1 MINLPLFP
9 LHTVLC
15 PGVALP
21 LHIFEERY
29 KVMVEEC
36 LADQN
41 PFGVVLI
48 REGREVGEGDL
59 AVAEVGTLAEIREA
73 TRYPDGRFDLV
84 TLGTQ
89 RFRLESVRLA
99 PGRFL
104 VGEMEPLSEVLGAA
118 DRAQRL
124 ADQVSRRFIRYLELL
139 QLDERSAAA
148 SAGAAGAAAA
158 DEEGAETHGT
168 AFAIEVEPDADATVP
183 GEVREPE
190 SELDEAARRL
200 AIPNDP
206 TVLSYLFSGI
216 VQVESLRRQ
225 SLLEMETTEERLAEL
240 ARLLELEISLLER
253 RLKNYEPDPRL
264 LSLRRN

>member
-1 MINLPLFP
+1 MNLPLFP

-21 LHIFEERY
+21 LHIFEDRY
-29 KVMVEEC
+29 KVMIEEC

-89 RFRLESVRLA
+89 RFRLESVHLA

-118 DRAQRL
+118 DRARRL

-139 QLDERSAAA
+139 QLDER
-148 SAGAAGAAAA
+148 GDA
-158 DEEGAETHGT
+158 DSIDDGPAETHGT
-168 AFAIEVEPDADATVP
+168 AFAIEVEPDAAGSPASLPV
-183 GEVREPE
+183 EEPE
-190 SELDEAARRL
+190 NELDEAARRL

-225 SLLEMETTEERLAEL
+225 SLLEMETTEARLAEL

>member
-1 MINLPLFP
+1 MVNLPLFP

-21 LHIFEERY
+21 LHVFEERY
-29 KVMVEEC
+29 KAMVEAC
-36 LADQN
+36 LADQS

-73 TRYPDGRFDLV
+73 TRYPDGRYDLV

-89 RFRLESVRLA
+89 RFRLESVHLG
-99 PGRFL
+99 PSRFL
-104 VGEMEPLSEVLGAA
+104 VGEVEPLDEVLGRAERARALA
-118 DRAQRL
+118 DR
-124 ADQVSRRFIRYLELL
+124 VSRRFIRYLELL
-139 QLDERSAAA
+139 QLDE
-148 SAGAAGAAAA
+148 GAAPGDVPGAAEAA
-158 DEEGAETHGT
+158 EVHGA
-168 AFAIEVEPDADATVP
+168 AFALDIGPDADVVAP
-183 GEVREPE
+183 EPDRVHPPAVE
-190 SELDEAARRL
+190 HDLDEAARRL
-200 AIPNDP
+200 AIPDDP

-253 RLKNYEPDPRL
+253 RLRNYEPDPRL
-264 LSLRRN
+264 WALRRN

>member
-1 MINLPLFP
+1 MNLPLFP

-21 LHIFEERY
+21 LHIFEDRY

-104 VGEMEPLSEVLGAA
+104 VGEMEPLGEVLGAA
-118 DRAQRL
+118 DRARRL
-124 ADQVSRRFIRYLELL
+124 ADQVSRRFIRYLELM
-139 QLDERSAAA
+139 QLDERPEGGKADD
-148 SAGAAGAAAA
+148 GA
-158 DEEGAETHGT
+158 AETHGA
-168 AFAIEVEPDADATVP
+168 AFAIEVEPSEAEP
-183 GEVREPE
+183 GPIARAEPE
-190 SELDEAARRL
+190 NELDEAARRL

>member
-104 VGEMEPLSEVLGAA
+104 VGEMEPLSDVLGAA
-118 DRAQRL
+118 DRAKRL

-139 QLDERSAAA
+139 QLDERSAG
-148 SAGAAGAAAA
+148 GAPDGS
-158 DEEGAETHGT
+158 DEEGAERHGT
-168 AFAIEVEPDADATVP
+168 AFAIEVEPDVDAPRP
-183 GEVREPE
+183 GEPLEPE
-190 SELDEAARRL
+190 NELDEAARRL

>member
-1 MINLPLFP
+1 
-9 LHTVLC
+9 
-15 PGVALP
+15 
-21 LHIFEERY
+21 
-29 KVMVEEC
+29 MVEEC

-104 VGEMEPLSEVLGAA
+104 VGEMEPLDEVLGAA
-118 DRAQRL
+118 DRARRL
-124 ADQVSRRFIRYLELL
+124 ADQVSRRFIRYLELM
-139 QLDERSAAA
+139 QLDERS
-148 SAGAAGAAAA
+148 
-158 DEEGAETHGT
+158 EGGEAEDGPAETHGA
-168 AFAIEVEPDADATVP
+168 AFAIEVEPSDAVAQP
-183 GEVREPE
+183 NAEPE
-190 SELDEAARRL
+190 PENELDEAARRL

-225 SLLEMETTEERLAEL
+225 SLLEMDTTEERLAEL

>member
-1 MINLPLFP
+1 MNLPLFP

-21 LHIFEERY
+21 LHVFEERY

-36 LADQN
+36 LADSN

-118 DRAQRL
+118 DRAKRL

-139 QLDERSAAA
+139 QLDERTER
-148 SAGAAGAAAA
+148 AGGS

-168 AFAIEVEPDADATVP
+168 AFALEIEPPVGAAAPDGGQEPANELD
-183 GEVREPE
+183 
-190 SELDEAARRL
+190 ELDEAARRL